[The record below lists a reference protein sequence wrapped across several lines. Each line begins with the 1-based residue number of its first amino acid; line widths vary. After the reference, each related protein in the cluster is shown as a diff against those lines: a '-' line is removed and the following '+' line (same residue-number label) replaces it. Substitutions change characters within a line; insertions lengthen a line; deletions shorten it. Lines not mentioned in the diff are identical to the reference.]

1 MTLCL
6 AIMSDIVDMRL
17 HYVINKTGMR
27 QICSMDSQSRQHVT
41 IWTCQVF
48 TPALLQMG
56 SGLLGVD
63 YAPGRAGGAIELCY
77 ESQPPPFSPP
87 FKFLHQT
94 DRPPFSCSNLPVLAS
109 KTLASSFDLFDPNF

>member
-17 HYVINKTGMR
+17 HYVFNKTGMR
-27 QICSMDSQSRQHVT
+27 QICIMDSQSRQHAT
-41 IWTCQVF
+41 TWTPQVI

-63 YAPGRAGGAIELCY
+63 YAPGRAGGANSLV
-77 ESQPPPFSPP
+77 PRF
-87 FKFLHQT
+87 
-94 DRPPFSCSNLPVLAS
+94 
-109 KTLASSFDLFDPNF
+109 TLV